1 VPKENA
7 FLKHGSGIN
16 DLPNFRPAAYRGLC
30 STCKHASECTF
41 PRDPKRPVMQC
52 EEFEGILYA
61 PEEISRAYTQFI
73 GEEAPT
79 TYEEK
84 PTQLKGLCKLCEK
97 RATCTYPKPEG
108 GVWHCAEYE

>member
-1 VPKENA
+1 
-7 FLKHGSGIN
+7 
-16 DLPNFRPAAYRGLC
+16 
-30 STCKHASECTF
+30 
-41 PRDPKRPVMQC
+41 MQC

-61 PEEISRAYTQFI
+61 PEGISRAHTPFI
-73 GEEAPT
+73 GGEAPE
-79 TYEEK
+79 TYEEE